1 MSQTLIIYAHPYDG
15 SFNHAILEEGKAGLE
30 ASGRPYEVID
40 LYADG
45 FDPRYTAEELSL
57 FSKGETTDPLVE
69 RYQKMIEASD
79 SWIFVAPMWWSD
91 VPAILKGFLDKV
103 MKQKWAY
110 LPSSTGVKGKL
121 THVRSAWAIT
131 TSTGPTF
138 YYRVSGK
145 NGVRRVFLGQAV
157 KQLGVRKRRWTH
169 FGRVNLVDDEPRT
182 QFLAKVRKMAERFG
196 NR

>member
-1 MSQTLIIYAHPYDG
+1 MTMSQTLIIYAHPYDG
-15 SFNHAILEEGKAGLE
+15 SFNHAILEEVKAGLE

-79 SWIFVAPMWWSD
+79 SWIFVSPIWWSD

-138 YYRVSGK
+138 
-145 NGVRRVFLGQAV
+145 
-157 KQLGVRKRRWTH
+157 
-169 FGRVNLVDDEPRT
+169 
-182 QFLAKVRKMAERFG
+182 
-196 NR
+196 